1 MFSYQVMPDDSDT
14 NGISWAADALSLV
27 VAQSS
32 RWAGRM
38 APTTTVVAVSAASSH
53 KVNGA
58 LTASGAATVS
68 TVTVTS
74 TPLLMAAGSTSADTY
89 GVDETIEFTVTFSA
103 AVTVTGDP
111 EFEFS
116 VSSPSTTDNRGRAAY
131 ASGSGTTALVFR
143 YTVKA
148 TDADSNGIWVGNQSR
163 TLKLDA
169 DDRILTA
176 SDNSLP
182 ASLTHDEKGTRENH
196 KVDGSRGTPVANNAP
211 VFDPAAVDLE
221 ITENTA
227 ADENVGAAVTA
238 TDADAGDTLAYTLGG
253 DRHGLLRHRR
263 GQRADPNHIRRQ
275 LRPRGQGFLHGH
287 GHGLGRY
294 RQRRRHRHHQRHR
307 RGRAARRAVGDLGHG
322 GDRQLHQP
330 DGLLDRPGQ

>member
-1 MFSYQVMPDDSDT
+1 MSASSKIYPATIVDDEFGVTGVTVTSTPQQATDTYGAWEHIEISVSFNRPVTVTGEPTFAFDVGGAETAAYQGGSGTRTLVFSYQVMPDDSDT
-14 NGISWAADALSLV
+14 NGISWAANAL
-27 VAQSS
+27 
-32 RWAGRM
+32 AGGTIM
-38 APTTTVVAVSAASSH
+38 EMGGTEEPTTTVVAVSAASSH

-116 VSSPSTTDNRGRAAY
+116 VSSPSATDNRGRAAY

-182 ASLTHDEKGTRENH
+182 ASLTHPRRARGRTTRWTARAAH
-196 KVDGSRGTPVANNAP
+196 PSPTTPRCS
-211 VFDPAAVDLE
+211 
-221 ITENTA
+221 T
-227 ADENVGAAVTA
+227 
-238 TDADAGDTLAYTLGG
+238 
-253 DRHGLLRHRR
+253 
-263 GQRADPNHIRRQ
+263 RRQ
-275 LRPRGQGFLHGH
+275 STLKSRRTPPLTRTSAPR
-287 GHGLGRY
+287 
-294 RQRRRHRHHQRHR
+294 
-307 RGRAARRAVGDLGHG
+307 
-322 GDRQLHQP
+322 
-330 DGLLDRPGQ
+330 